1 MRNLSYINWAL
12 KALISAQLGILYVVV
27 VGTVYHF
34 GLM

>member
-1 MRNLSYINWAL
+1 MKHFLFLKLAL
-12 KALISAQLGILYVVV
+12 KALISLQLGILYLVV